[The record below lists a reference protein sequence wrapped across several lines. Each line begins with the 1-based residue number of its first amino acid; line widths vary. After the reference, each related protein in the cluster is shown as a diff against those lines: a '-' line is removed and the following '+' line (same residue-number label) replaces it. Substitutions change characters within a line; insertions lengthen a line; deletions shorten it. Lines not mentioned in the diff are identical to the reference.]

1 MARRSNTRS
10 FVDEGGSKWLV
21 MRYGFASFA
30 VEPDPRPSKKLHD
43 VARNCAKKLNVLS
56 TSDGTPLEYVN
67 EHSRIWN
74 KIWKYGQDVN

>member
-10 FVDEGGSKWLV
+10 FVDETGNQWIVS
-21 MRYGFASFA
+21 RIGFGSFA
-30 VEPDPRPSKKLHD
+30 VEPDPRPSQRLNK
-43 VARNCAKKLNVLS
+43 VARSCATKAGIV
-56 TSDGTPLEYVN
+56 TASDGTPLEYVN